1 VAAAVKNA
9 DFVLGAMRQDG
20 RLLRSWKAGEAALKR
35 YLEDHAMVAGALLAV
50 HEATFSRRY
59 LDEARALCEQMLG
72 LFWDDAREAF
82 FDTGTDHEQLVV
94 RPRNLFDNA
103 VPCGTSVAIETL
115 LRLAVLTGEDRYETP
130 ALTALRPMA
139 DLMARHGSGFGRF
152 LCALDFRLGPVTEVA
167 LVGGEGLA
175 ELTATVFGRYLPN
188 LVVTGLVDGDA
199 RNAAGIPLLENRPAL
214 GGRATAYVCE
224 HYACRQPTTDPGEL
238 ARQLAPSV

>member
-1 VAAAVKNA
+1 
-9 DFVLGAMRQDG
+9 
-20 RLLRSWKAGEAALKR
+20 
-35 YLEDHAMVAGALLAV
+35 
-50 HEATFSRRY
+50 
-59 LDEARALCEQMLG
+59 
-72 LFWDDAREAF
+72 
-82 FDTGTDHEQLVV
+82 
-94 RPRNLFDNA
+94 
-103 VPCGTSVAIETL
+103 VAIETL